1 MSTTQNKTRQQVVIL
16 GGGSS
21 GWMTAASLAR
31 FLCPHHYCIT
41 LIESELIGTVGVG
54 EATLPHLRS
63 FNQLLGIDE
72 NEFMRETGATYK
84 LAIQFPGWG
93 AKENSYFHPFGL
105 SGQDINGIDFHQYW
119 LRLRQHG
126 KALPFDQYS
135 IAVQAAKQQKFSYP
149 SDNPQDLRA
158 DYGYAFHLDATLYA
172 QYLRKY
178 AEQRGVQRIEGKV
191 AEVRRHEHETLDAK
205 RGDIACLV
213 MESGQIIGG
222 DLFIDC
228 SGFAGVLIE
237 QNLKTGYEN
246 WTHWLPCDRAIAV
259 PTERIENPPPYT
271 RAAAKSAGWQW
282 RIPLQHRTGNGI
294 VYCSGYLNDQQ
305 AQDILLKDIEEP
317 PTAGLNK
324 LRFTTGKR
332 KATWQYN
339 CVAIGLSAGF
349 LEPLESTSLYLVQIA
364 IQKLLEHFPSR
375 TIGDVERDSYNRQMD
390 NEYLRVR
397 DFIILHYKVNQRQ
410 DSDFWRYCQN
420 MAVPDSLAAQM
431 ELFKEG
437 ARISEYR
444 QGLFLPASWLAVYL
458 GQGML
463 PKRYDGRVDLAPLD
477 SLENYLAN
485 FHQQLVNAV
494 NLMPLH
500 SNSIKLTKQMAPS
513 LYPAAP
519 RSLYGINA

>member
-1 MSTTQNKTRQQVVIL
+1 MSTTQNQARQQIVIL

-21 GWMTAASLAR
+21 GWMTAASLSR
-31 FLCPHHYCIT
+31 FLCPKRFCIT
-41 LIESELIGTVGVG
+41 LVESELIGTVGVG

-63 FNQLLGIDE
+63 FNELLGIDE

-93 AKENSYFHPFGL
+93 EEHRSYFHPFGL
-105 SGQDINGIDFHQYW
+105 SGHDINGIEFHQYW
-119 LRLRQHG
+119 LRLHQQG
-126 KALPFDQYS
+126 KALPFDDYS
-135 IAVQAAKQQKFSYP
+135 IAVQAAKQQKFCYP
-149 SDNPQDLRA
+149 SENPKDIQA

-172 QYLRKY
+172 RFLRNY
-178 AEQRGVQRIEGKV
+178 AEQRGVLRIEGKV
-191 AEVRRHEHETLDAK
+191 ADVRCHEQHSLTGK
-205 RGDIACLV
+205 YGDTAYLI
-213 MESGQIIGG
+213 MESGQQIVG

-237 QNLKTGYEN
+237 QTLQTGYEE

-259 PTERIENPPPYT
+259 PTKRIENPPPYT

-294 VYCSGYLNDQQ
+294 VYCSSYLNEQQ
-305 AQDILLKDIEEP
+305 AEDILLRDIEEQ

-332 KATWQYN
+332 KATWQKN
-339 CVAIGLSAGF
+339 CIAIGLSAGF

-364 IQKLLEHFPSR
+364 IQKLLEHFPQKA
-375 TIGDVERDSYNRQMD
+375 IGDIERDSYNRQMD

-397 DFIILHYKVNQRQ
+397 DFIILHYKANRRQ
-410 DSDFWRYCQN
+410 DSDFWHYCQN
-420 MAVPDSLAAQM
+420 MAIPDSLAAQM

-437 ARISEYR
+437 GRLTEYR
-444 QGLFLPASWLAVYL
+444 QGLFLPASWLAVYF
-458 GQGML
+458 GQGLM
-463 PKRYDGRVDLAPLD
+463 PNNYDSRVEQAPIE
-477 SLENYLAN
+477 SLSRHFSG
-485 FHQQLVNAV
+485 FHQQLVQAA
-494 NLMPLH
+494 NLMPSH
-500 SNSIKLTKQMAPS
+500 TSSIVQTKRMEPG

-519 RSLYGINA
+519 QSLYGINA